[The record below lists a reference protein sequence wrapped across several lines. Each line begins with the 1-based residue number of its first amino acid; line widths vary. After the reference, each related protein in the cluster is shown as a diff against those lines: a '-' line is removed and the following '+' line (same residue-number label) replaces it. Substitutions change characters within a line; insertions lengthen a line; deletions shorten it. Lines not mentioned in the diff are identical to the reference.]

1 MIFGM
6 DIDNIKSLGG
16 IFTATEIR
24 QQPKLWLETYKII
37 EDNKSLIESFLSKN
51 IKSNTRIIL
60 TGAGT
65 SD

>member
-16 IFTATEIR
+16 TFTATEIR

-37 EDNKSLIESFLSKN
+37 EDNKASIESFLSKN
-51 IKSNTRIIL
+51 IKQQLI
-60 TGAGT
+60 
-65 SD
+65 

>member
-6 DIDNIKSLGG
+6 DIDNIKGLGG

-37 EDNKSLIESFLSKN
+37 EDNKSSIESFLREHEKQH
-51 IKSNTRIIL
+51 
-60 TGAGT
+60 
-65 SD
+65 